1 MQTGDQMLVI
11 IKEQADEPALLR
23 YPGFQQVTR

>member
-11 IKEQADEPALLR
+11 IKEQVHRLLF
-23 YPGFQQVTR
+23 YIPGFQQVTR